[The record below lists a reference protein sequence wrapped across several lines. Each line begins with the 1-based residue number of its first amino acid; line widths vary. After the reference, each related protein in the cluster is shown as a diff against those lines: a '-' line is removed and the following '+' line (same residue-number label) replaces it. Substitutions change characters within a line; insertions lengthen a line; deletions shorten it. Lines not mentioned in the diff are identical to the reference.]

1 MGSTTYNYRKGGDTV
16 NYTIEIANGV
26 FTVRHC
32 SESRGFGPVI
42 GTGRT
47 LQQAFTIINLH
58 YAPIADLESMAALP
72 DSRECV

>member
-1 MGSTTYNYRKGGDTV
+1 M
-16 NYTIEIANGV
+16 NYTIEITGGV

-47 LQQAFTIINLH
+47 LQQAQTIITLH
-58 YAPIADLESMAALP
+58 YAPIADLGAMAELP
-72 DSRECV
+72 DSRERV